1 MSRRGV
7 VILSVLFGLFVAS
20 FGVLGLRALALG
32 PDANVEGEIVRREAA
47 LARSQQAIAA
57 VRDEQL
63 PPLPEVP
70 GAQATDSA
78 APWLMSIVRRTRVR
92 DDDHDDRRTGERDHE
107 EREHADDDHD
117 RADDHSAES
126 DHDRSDHHDDDH
138 HDDGHDRSGSDD
150 D

>member
-7 VILSVLFGLFVAS
+7 VILSVLFGLFVVS

-78 APWLMSIVRRTRVR
+78 APWLMSIVRRTRVG
-92 DDDHDDRRTGERDHE
+92 DDDHDDRRAG
-107 EREHADDDHD
+107 EREHGDDDHD
-117 RADDHSAES
+117 RADHHSAES

-138 HDDGHDRSGSDD
+138 HDDGHDRS
-150 D
+150 